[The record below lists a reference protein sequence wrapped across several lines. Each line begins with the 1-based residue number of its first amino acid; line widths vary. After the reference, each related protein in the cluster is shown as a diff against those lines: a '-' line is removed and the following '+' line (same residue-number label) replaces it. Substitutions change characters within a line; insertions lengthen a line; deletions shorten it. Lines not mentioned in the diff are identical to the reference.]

1 MLAMGVFSED
11 VGVPKDPSAC
21 PTPAFCLL
29 CLAIFRGLSTSELVF
44 FRPEGG
50 FVETFLLR
58 TPRALRGP
66 GLEATFL
73 IPGGLPGFLLGGK
86 ALVLVSTISLSL
98 GRGPRLSEIGTLS
111 LCSSVS
117 WISWGT
123 IINGSTLGGPNLS
136 AIGTRSRDR
145 FIVVSPPI

>member
-1 MLAMGVFSED
+1 MDSSCWTD
-11 VGVPKDPSAC
+11 VSLNKN
-21 PTPAFCLL
+21 
-29 CLAIFRGLSTSELVF
+29 RGW
-44 FRPEGG
+44 RWREGG
-50 FVETFLLR
+50 ILLAGLMSLSSR
-58 TPRALRGP
+58 IKGWIEVDLRMRALRGP
-66 GLEATFL
+66 GLEANFL

-86 ALVLVSTISLSL
+86 ALVLVSTVSLSL

-123 IINGSTLGGPNLS
+123 LINGSTLGGPNLS